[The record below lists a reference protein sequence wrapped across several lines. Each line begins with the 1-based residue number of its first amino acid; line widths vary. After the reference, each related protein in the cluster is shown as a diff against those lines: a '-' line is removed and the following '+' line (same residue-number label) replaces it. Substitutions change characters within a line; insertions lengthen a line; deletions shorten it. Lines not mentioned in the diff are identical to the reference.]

1 MRTLYN
7 VYYAIVIIAFSMF
20 LSYWIAYFTDITIVS
35 LISTL
40 LWISSIAFAIIIWI
54 EETARR
60 RKKAKKRKKKKAPLV

>member
-1 MRTLYN
+1 MRILYN

-40 LWISSIAFAIIIWI
+40 LWISSIALAIIIWF
-54 EETARR
+54 ETAER
-60 RKKAKKRKKKKAPLV
+60 RKKAKKRKKKKVPLV